1 MLLTIL
7 IFYIF
12 LLLWTFISMLHL
24 DDCMINSMACIGTSL
39 SNLCYSVCVLP
50 WQWGCL
56 FNLAIVLSWKGIR
69 LKKQKEKNYGI
80 LYLYL
85 KFEHLLCYVESHF
98 SHVQFFAILW
108 IIARQTPLSIGF
120 SRQEYFPFP
129 SPGKLPNPG
138 IKLISLKSPAWT
150 ARFFT
155 NSATWED
162 LSYVWEPLILTLYW
176 H

>member
-1 MLLTIL
+1 M
-7 IFYIF
+7 
-12 LLLWTFISMLHL
+12 
-24 DDCMINSMACIGTSL
+24 
-39 SNLCYSVCVLP
+39 
-50 WQWGCL
+50 
-56 FNLAIVLSWKGIR
+56 LSWKGIR

-98 SHVQFFAILW
+98 SHVQFFATLW

-120 SRQEYFPFP
+120 SRQEYLPFP

-138 IKLISLKSPAWT
+138 IKLVSLKSPALT

-155 NSATWED
+155 NSDTWED
-162 LSYVWEPLILTLYW
+162 LSYVWEPLFLIICIETKATAPALCFSFHIIRCVFDLLKHLILSIFTFCFKISFKISNSESY
-176 H
+176 